1 MIKIIGDE
9 IFIEGTMVGKIV
21 VPTSTIRDD
30 FIDTMMGE
38 GLQPVVSLTCPMC
51 DYKFEEEISI

>member
-1 MIKIIGDE
+1 MIKIIADNIYYDG
-9 IFIEGTMVGKIV
+9 IRVGTIV
-21 VPTSTIRDD
+21 IPTSTIRDD